1 MGPLMTNGVP
11 NLANTDAQTL
21 AHSGSYHQVG
31 RAEAQRLANM
41 GKTVYGVMAES
52 GHGHIITVRPNNGP
66 YTGSAFPSTGP
77 NDPII
82 NDIGRNIGVYPLSQ
96 QRSPSFRAGVIFYA
110 PNQ

>member
-1 MGPLMTNGVP
+1 
-11 NLANTDAQTL
+11 
-21 AHSGSYHQVG
+21 
-31 RAEAQRLANM
+31 M

-66 YTGSAFPSTGP
+66 YTGSAFPSSGQ